1 MLRALRAHWPE
12 YSMEAAGLGLFM
24 ISAGLLATALEHP
37 GSPLREALADPLARR
52 VLMGL
57 GIGLTAIALINSP
70 WGKRSG
76 AHLNPAV
83 TLTFLRLGKVERWDA
98 VFYILF
104 QTLGGTAGVV
114 LVAVLLRGSFT
125 AEPVLYVVTRPG
137 SAGAL
142 AAFAGEF
149 VISFALMTMVL
160 WASNSPR
167 LSRHVGVFAGLLL
180 ATYITFEAPLSGM
193 SINPARTFASALP
206 AGIWSAFWLYLTA
219 PVLAMLLA
227 AQVYLGVRGRRDVYC
242 AKFNHH
248 SRQRC
253 IFRCRFAQLARRSS
267 HE

>member
-1 MLRALRAHWPE
+1 MLRSLREHWPE

-24 ISAGLLATALEHP
+24 ISAGLLATGLETP
-37 GSPLREALADPLARR
+37 GSPLREALPSALLRR
-52 VLMGL
+52 LLMGV

-104 QTLGGTAGVV
+104 QVLGGTAGVL
-114 LVAVLLRGSFT
+114 LVAALLRRPFT
-125 AEPVLYVVTRPG
+125 TEPVLYVVTRPG
-137 SAGAL
+137 DAGTL

-149 VISFALMTMVL
+149 VISFALMAMVL
-160 WASNSPR
+160 WASNSPA

-180 ATYITFEAPLSGM
+180 ATYIMFEAPLSGM

-219 PVLAMLLA
+219 PVLAMQLA
-227 AQVYLGVRGRRDVYC
+227 AQAYLAVRGRREVYC
-242 AKFNHH
+242 AKLNHH

-253 IFRCRFAQLARRSS
+253 IFRCRFAQLEQRSS
-267 HE
+267 S